1 LDYFASLTASSILT
15 NIKPL
20 CRYGNIRSTGNAT
33 ADRLAV
39 SMTLTTGTFTKLT
52 SAVAFQGPTFDPVY
66 NQYIYNYTAAATG
79 LLTTTITLNGKVAAG
94 PYPGFILC
102 GPTSAAQSR
111 LGGTG
116 LAGSIEGVRTTI
128 TITAA

>member
-1 LDYFASLTASSILT
+1 
-15 NIKPL
+15 
-20 CRYGNIRSTGNAT
+20 
-33 ADRLAV
+33 
-39 SMTLTTGTFTKLT
+39 MTLTTGTFTKLT
-52 SAVAFQGPTFDPVY
+52 SAVAFQGPTFDPA
-66 NQYIYNYTAAATG
+66 NSQYVYNYTAATTG

-94 PYPGFILC
+94 SPYSGFVLS

-116 LAGSIEGVRTTI
+116 LAGSIEGVRNTI